1 MHRRTFVFG
10 GLASVIL
17 SFDAHAQRAPKVAR
31 IGWLSA
37 GSADI
42 DSSLIAGLRQGLR
55 QLGYAEGTNFVLE
68 QRYTEGRPEKL
79 ADAAADLVRIR
90 PDAIVASGDQAALAA
105 KNATATI
112 PVVVQVAD
120 ALGTGLVPNLA
131 RPGGNVTGVSDLHAD
146 LVPKRLEILKELIPS
161 LNRAAFL
168 SNPGNP
174 TCMRQSKEIR
184 AAAPTF
190 GLTMI
195 SLDVGA
201 AEEIDR
207 AFAVMEKERSG
218 GLIVCGDR
226 MLSTHRSRIYALAS
240 KGRIPA
246 MYANRRFVDSGGLM
260 SYGTNLTDVYRG
272 LAVYLDKI
280 FKGAKPGDLPL
291 EQPTK
296 FEVAINLKAAKAIGL
311 AVPRA
316 LLLRADHV
324 VE

>member
-10 GLASVIL
+10 GLASAVL
-17 SFDAHAQRAPKVAR
+17 PFEAGAQRSQKVVR

-37 GSADI
+37 GSAEI
-42 DSSLIAGLRQGLR
+42 DSSLVAGLRQGLKE
-55 QLGYAEGTNFVLE
+55 LGYAEGRNFVLE
-68 QRYTEGRPEKL
+68 ERYTAGRPEKL
-79 ADAAADLVRIR
+79 ADAAAELVRTR

-105 KNATATI
+105 KNATAAI

-120 ALGTGLVPNLA
+120 ALGTGLVANLA
-131 RPGGNVTGVSDLHAD
+131 RSGGNVTGVSDLHAD

-161 LNRAAFL
+161 LDRAAFL

-184 AAAPTF
+184 GAAPSF

-195 SLDVGA
+195 SLDVSG

-207 AFAVMEKERSG
+207 AFATIAKERSG

-226 MLSTHRSRIYALAS
+226 MLATHRSRIYELAA
-240 KGRIPA
+240 KGRVPA

-296 FEVAINLKAAKAIGL
+296 FEVAINLRAAKQIGL
-311 AVPRA
+311 AVPRS
-316 LLLRADHV
+316 LLLRADYI